1 MYTRGLRLLDPV
13 ALSLAPDIIFKFG
26 HSPKNGQHKLACAGG
41 GIDAAPGSS
50 AMPQYKN
57 RSRAP
62 RRKRD
67 GRWRNSVGRSGGR
80 LPVGGCLKPLDSGG
94 GRDRLEH
101 GAQKI
106 LDLEKDPAAAKNFA
120 RNIMKPG
127 AWAKFQEYW
136 INALLSGPRTH
147 ATDIASNT
155 LTALWSIP
163 ELR

>member
-1 MYTRGLRLLDPV
+1 
-13 ALSLAPDIIFKFG
+13 
-26 HSPKNGQHKLACAGG
+26 
-41 GIDAAPGSS
+41 
-50 AMPQYKN
+50 
-57 RSRAP
+57 
-62 RRKRD
+62 
-67 GRWRNSVGRSGGR
+67 
-80 LPVGGCLKPLDSGG
+80 VGGCLKPLDSGG